1 MFRIYSVVCSRKAVE
16 ENVRPRRAGPTL
28 PRFFRPFE
36 DHGVVPA
43 LLDTQP
49 ETPHSEWSQLTV
61 AVRSK
66 TTLGI
71 NAKYLLTASA
81 KTC

>member
-1 MFRIYSVVCSRKAVE
+1 MAVE
-16 ENVRPRRAGPTL
+16 ENVRPRRAGPIL

-36 DHGVVPA
+36 YHGVVPA

-49 ETPHSEWSQLTV
+49 ETPHSEWSQLTI
-61 AVRSK
+61 AVK
-66 TTLGI
+66 TKIILVI